1 MLDRAFW
8 TTNEKKD
15 WEDFWY
21 NSEDIYPK
29 ETKHNYNELV
39 DHLVSNMTI
48 HSTKDDKE
56 WTDNIDPPVGI
67 NTAIEYHSTGDIN
80 APFDTQAYD
89 NYKELINKKRG
100 EIDTS
105 NLTETI
111 MQLGFQ
117 LDQQLQRIIDKLD
130 VILEDE
136 SVDST

>member
-1 MLDRAFW
+1 MFDRAFYH
-8 TTNEKKD
+8 TNDKKD

-21 NSEDIYPK
+21 NSDPIYPP
-29 ETKHNYNELV
+29 ETKHNYNHLV
-39 DHLVSNMTI
+39 DHLVSTMTI
-48 HSTKDDKE
+48 HSTKDSKE
-56 WTDNIDPPVGI
+56 WTDNIDP
-67 NTAIEYHSTGDIN
+67 
-80 APFDTQAYD
+80 PFDTQAYD

>member
-1 MLDRAFW
+1 MMIILRLIGVLINMFDRAFYH
-8 TTNEKKD
+8 TNDKKD
-15 WEDFWY
+15 WDDFWY
-21 NSEDIYPK
+21 NSDPIYPP
-29 ETKHNYNELV
+29 ETNTNYNQLV
-39 DHLVSNMTI
+39 DHLVSTMTI
-48 HSTKDDKE
+48 HSTKDSKE
-56 WTDNIDPPVGI
+56 WTDNIDP
-67 NTAIEYHSTGDIN
+67 
-80 APFDTQAYD
+80 PFDTQAYD